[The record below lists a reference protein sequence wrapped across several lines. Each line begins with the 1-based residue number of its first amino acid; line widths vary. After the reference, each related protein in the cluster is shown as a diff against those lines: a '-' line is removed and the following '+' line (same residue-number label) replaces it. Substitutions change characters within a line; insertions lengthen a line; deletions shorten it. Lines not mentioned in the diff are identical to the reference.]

1 MKYVLKAKRK
11 AASEKN
17 VKVSFAIDLFQQI
30 VREQEVSLSVFY
42 LLLGNENLFTLKI
55 KIPTM
60 TENKD
65 IKF

>member
-1 MKYVLKAKRK
+1 MRYDLKAKRK